1 MKKKKLLKILALV
14 LAALMVIAL
23 FGACAKEEDETTK
36 TPGTSK
42 TAAPV
47 TTKTA
52 AATAAKTAGATS
64 AAGAATAVK
73 TEAAP
78 ETETDAAATEG
89 AQESPAEETEET
101 GGVEEEA
108 VIDMKGQTI
117 LLSYYGTTEPDF
129 AANAQYAVFGKRLE
143 EAQEKFN
150 FKIEKVNFGG
160 SNTSQYGRDIITNM
174 IAGLRTT
181 DIATISTFSHYM
193 PFVKNKIL
201 LELDDKINF
210 EDPLIKAYDFLYNF
224 KWKGK
229 HYVLTPGP
237 EVALGSWT
245 TPYNIGSMQYN
256 SDLFQREG
264 QPDILDLVIAKR
276 WNWETFLDVCINLT
290 RDTNGDGVTDQWAMT
305 SDSTFYF
312 AQMMLYSN
320 GAIPLVQKDDGKYA
334 ADIFD
339 VEAQRAFQFISD
351 LAYVHKVFKYP
362 DPGKTACYQ
371 YYANGQAAMFINV
384 AGYNSRHQGGYKGAP
399 LKSSLVAPVPL
410 GPDVDDY
417 LLVVNPTLYGAM
429 VNTPYANEIGEIL
442 KYVMVSWDENLNT
455 LPYLREV
462 MDAYPKLWEP
472 GGSGADKIVI
482 TTKKEYDVNFNV
494 TGKKM
499 YIDYY
504 IIGNYAFSNMLKA
517 LVVNPI
523 MNGQMSV
530 AQALES
536 GKAQLEAFV
545 DEYCEQ

>member
-160 SNTSQYGRDIITNM
+160 TNTSQYGKDIITNM

-362 DPGKTACYQ
+362 GSTACYQ

>member
-362 DPGKTACYQ
+362 GSTACYQ

-472 GGSGADKIVI
+472 GGSGADRIVI

-504 IIGNYAFSNMLKA
+504 IIGDYAFSNMLKA

-523 MNGQMSV
+523 MDGKMSV
-530 AQALES
+530 SQALES
-536 GKAQLEAFV
+536 GKTQLEAFV